1 MSSTRLRQFSG
12 SLLLAFVTSLGVAS
26 VLQAQEYQGSLGINL
41 ECKENQCGKRKEGD
55 MAVWWFTGPP
65 IVTLVCPR
73 SPALRSG
80 LRPGDAIVAVNGRDI
95 LTEEASQL
103 FSAMRVGV
111 PINFTVQR
119 EGREVSVTVTPAT
132 EVAAFDHCPILTMRG
147 EGWDS
152 LQMKMRE
159 LYESQM
165 QLWVAL
171 RQAQRELQRTEL
183 EARRTESEEEQ
194 RLVQV
199 RRVQIDSIR
208 RALADVH
215 VRITVQADSL
225 VQRRLYVVP
234 RAEPE
239 VEVIV
244 TPPEARTLM
253 IYSDAVAGARFKELT
268 PDSELLEYFPGVEQ
282 GQGLLIYKVVE
293 NTPAY
298 SAGLREGDV
307 VLAVNGEPVRTVAD
321 LRRLWPHT
329 GEVELTYVRRGE
341 KASCTIPPK

>member
-1 MSSTRLRQFSG
+1 MSRSRFERVAGTL
-12 SLLLAFVTSLGVAS
+12 SLALLATLGLGS
-26 VLQAQEYQGSLGINL
+26 VLQAQEQRGFLGVNL
-41 ECKENQCGKRKEGD
+41 ECTQHQCGRRKEGD
-55 MAVWWFTGPP
+55 TAVWWFTGPP

-73 SPALRSG
+73 GPAARGG
-80 LRPGDAIVAVNGRDI
+80 LRAGDAIVAVNGRDI
-95 LTEEASQL
+95 VTEEAGQL
-103 FSAMRVGV
+103 FSTMRVGV

-119 EGREVSVTVTPAT
+119 ADREVSVTVTPVT
-132 EVAAFDHCPILTMRG
+132 ERAAFDACPILTMQG

-152 LQMKMRE
+152 LQVRMRE

-165 QLWVAL
+165 QLWIAL
-171 RQAQRELQRTEL
+171 RQAQRELQRTEV
-183 EARRTESEEEQ
+183 ESRRRESEEQRQ
-194 RLVQV
+194 RLV
-199 RRVQIDSIR
+199 REGRAQIDSLR

-234 RAEPE
+234 HAEPE

-282 GQGLLIYKVVE
+282 GLLITQVVE
-293 NTPAY
+293 NTPAHR
-298 SAGLREGDV
+298 AGLQDGDV
-307 VLAVNGEPVRTVAD
+307 VLEVNGELVRTVAD

-329 GEVELTYVRRGE
+329 GEVELTYVRKGE
-341 KASCTIPPK
+341 RRACTIPPK

>member
-1 MSSTRLRQFSG
+1 MSSSRPRQVSG
-12 SLLLAFVTSLGVAS
+12 SLLLAFVTSLGAVS
-26 VLQAQEYQGSLGINL
+26 VLQAQESQGFLGINL
-41 ECKENQCGKRKEGD
+41 ECRENQCGIRKEGD
-55 MAVWWFTGPP
+55 VAVWWFTGRP

-73 SPALRSG
+73 SPAARGG
-80 LRPGDAIVAVNGRDI
+80 LRAGDAITAVNGRDI
-95 LTEEASQL
+95 VAEEAGAL

-119 EGREVSVTVTPAT
+119 EGREVSVTVTPRT
-132 EVAAFDHCPILTMRG
+132 EVAAFDDCPILTMQA

-165 QLWVAL
+165 QLWIAL

-183 EARRTESEEEQ
+183 EARRTSSEEQQ
-194 RLVQV
+194 RLAQV

-225 VQRRLYVVP
+225 TRRTLYVVP
-234 RAEPE
+234 RGAPE

-298 SAGLREGDV
+298 AAGLREGDV

-321 LRRLWPHT
+321 LRRLWPHS

-341 KASCTIPPK
+341 KQACTIPPK